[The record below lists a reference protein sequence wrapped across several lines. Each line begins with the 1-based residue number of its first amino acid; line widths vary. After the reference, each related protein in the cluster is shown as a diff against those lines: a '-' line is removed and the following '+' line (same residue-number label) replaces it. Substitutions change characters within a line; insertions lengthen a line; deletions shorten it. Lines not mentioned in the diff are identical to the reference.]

1 MPKGPGVL
9 HTCTQVFAGHTH
21 VLPSFQCHTKV
32 LLPSWRFT
40 WFWFHSLGADHG
52 WFSNWASLWAAR
64 GNQSWGS
71 EEVLARSSLQ
81 KHKQKLAS
89 MMFATVYQG
98 KRGKEFGK
106 KVEETGLHLV
116 TGLSTLGKRNF
127 VPQCVKSQRRCRL
140 LTLPHAKMKCLSFPL
155 FCPHMCTPL
164 PPDMSSAFGLGK
176 ANRGI
181 FS

>member
-1 MPKGPGVL
+1 MHSGICRP
-9 HTCTQVFAGHTH
+9 HTCLAIFPVPHKSAFAFLKIHR
-21 VLPSFQCHTKV
+21 V
-32 LLPSWRFT
+32 LLPVSGSWS
-40 WFWFHSLGADHG
+40 WMVY
-52 WFSNWASLWAAR
+52 NWASLWAAR
-64 GNQSWGS
+64 ENQSWGS
-71 EEVLARSSLQ
+71 EEVLAWTSLQ

-106 KVEETGLHLV
+106 EVEETDLHLV

-155 FCPHMCTPL
+155 FSPHMCTPL